1 MHHRYLSISV
11 IYLLYFNNFN
21 FIKCK
26 LECFNKIIPIVNL
39 FNYLF
44 QMFNNLIQWH
54 HVDIWTWGHE
64 VILWFHW
71 LHCSYCFHWFHCSI
85 YFIIV
90 NKLNFL
96 TWIINFNFIYLILLI
111 WNYLLW
117 QYFYNL
123 NVSVFFCVIYWFIVS
138 YQFLLYQM

>member
-1 MHHRYLSISV
+1 MFQQNYS
-11 IYLLYFNNFN
+11 NFQ
-21 FIKCK
+21 I
-26 LECFNKIIPIVNL
+26 
-39 FNYLF
+39 
-44 QMFNNLIQWH
+44 FNNLIQSR

-96 TWIINFNFIYLILLI
+96 TWIIDFNFIYLILLI

-117 QYFYNL
+117 QYFSNL
-123 NVSVFFCVIYWFIVS
+123 NVSVLSCNLLIYCILSISTLSNVNLSVS
-138 YQFLLYQM
+138 TNLFHLLTYLIICSKFLTI